1 MTLKIYGTV
10 IDHIRMRAITWR
22 ASDNLAYM
30 DIESNIN
37 IIPVVQGEDQIQVD
51 LGSLPET
58 LPILALR
65 NAVLFPNMVY
75 PVTIGREKS
84 IALIKNAER
93 TNSFIGAVPQNDV
106 SVEDPLDKDLYEY
119 GTVARIMKVLEMP
132 DGTITAILHGIKR
145 LRMGKVLS
153 YEPYITAT
161 VQYVDDIVPDS
172 DNNTKMIAESLK
184 EKASSIIKSSSF
196 APREAVGA
204 LKSIDNFLTVI
215 FL

>member
-93 TNSFIGAVPQNDV
+93 TN
-106 SVEDPLDKDLYEY
+106 
-119 GTVARIMKVLEMP
+119 GTL
-132 DGTITAILHGIKR
+132 
-145 LRMGKVLS
+145 
-153 YEPYITAT
+153 
-161 VQYVDDIVPDS
+161 VPDS
-172 DNNTKMIAESLK
+172 GPDKL
-184 EKASSIIKSSSF
+184 
-196 APREAVGA
+196 AVACAGQC
-204 LKSIDNFLTVI
+204 LRQDHRVDPVV
-215 FL
+215 